1 MRRKITFGFFW
12 VMLLSTL
19 FGCGDSSSDRNN
31 PNRNQPNMNNTGA
44 MNSNGAGTNRDTVFN
59 GNGGMSNGGNNNM
72 TANANTAP
80 TLGNF
85 WTNAAQAGL
94 AEVELGRLAAQK
106 AADPEVKRF
115 AQMMVTDHT
124 KNNEELKT
132 AATKK
137 NVPLPTGR
145 DSKHQAM
152 MQRLQGLTG
161 AEFDR
166 AYMQGQ
172 VDDHTATLQLME
184 NNTDNTDADIKAIA
198 TKTAP
203 IVKAH
208 LDMAKSIQGK
218 LK

>member
-19 FGCGDSSSDRNN
+19 FGCATSDQNN
-31 PNRNQPNMNNTGA
+31 PNRTMPNMNNTGA

-59 GNGGMSNGGNNNM
+59 GNGGMSNGGNNNTM
-72 TANANTAP
+72 SNANAASMQD
-80 TLGNF
+80 NF
-85 WTNAAQAGL
+85 WTNAAHGGM

-106 AADPEVKRF
+106 ATNPEVKRF
-115 AQMMVTDHT
+115 AQMMVADHT
-124 KNNEELKT
+124 KNNEELK
-132 AATKK
+132 AAAAKK
-137 NVPLPTGR
+137 GVTLPTGL
-145 DSKHQAM
+145 DSAHQSM

-166 AYMQGQ
+166 AYMEGQ
-172 VDDHTATLQLME
+172 VDDHEATLQLME
-184 NNTDNTDADIKAIA
+184 DNTGNADADIKAIA

-208 LDMAKSIQGK
+208 LDMAQSIQGK